1 MGPRASSLA
10 SIGIDFGTTNSRMAW
25 YDPRIGGAE
34 IKLQRDAEEGY
45 VHEEVKQ
52 VVITCPAR
60 FTVLQRQKIE
70 GAGCLAGFEEVAL
83 LEEPVAG
90 ALIYSRAGLNVG
102 KHVLVKQGRSG

>member
-1 MGPRASSLA
+1 LGPRASDLA

-70 GAGCLAGFEEVAL
+70 GGGLFSGFRGGGIAGGAGGRGVDLLAG
-83 LEEPVAG
+83 G
-90 ALIYSRAGLNVG
+90 S
-102 KHVLVKQGRSG
+102 